1 MRFVSYKEL
10 KMVYSNKFVMCVLVN
25 GTPQSELANGVV
37 KLPFGA
43 EYSLRFRNKNNR
55 RAVVK
60 FFIDGEN
67 VSGEGYVVPANDYVD
82 IKRHHGKDSSFK
94 FVSLESAEAIDHGK
108 NGPNP
113 DKVKGTIE
121 ARFYFEKEQPKYHY
135 TKEIVHHHHHY
146 PRPPIRPNYPVWN
159 GAADSFYLNTA
170 GGSSLESNVSVN
182 LDMSATKS
190 MGNTESARRPRD
202 IRRSR
207 ACGQSC
213 DNQVTT
219 QSQFTEPVLKDGCTV
234 EGNYTGQTFHTV
246 NIELEDTYTTLQVF
260 LQGYEPEIQAAAYT
274 KPHVIN
280 EGVSSLE
287 EENERLRKEI
297 AELENIELKKKL
309 ENLNKKRSRKPKA

>member
-1 MRFVSYKEL
+1 MRFISYKEL

-25 GTPQSELANGVV
+25 GAPQSELANGVV

-67 VSGEGYVVPANDYVD
+67 VSGEGYVVPANDSVD

-94 FVSLESAEAIDHGK
+94 FVSLESEEAIDHGK

-121 ARFYFEKEQPKYHY
+121 ARFYFEKEQPKYSY

-146 PRPPIRPNYPVWN
+146 PRPIRPNYPIWN

-170 GGSSLESNVSVN
+170 GGSSLEASVNTN

-190 MGNTESARRPRD
+190 STEATRRPRD

-213 DNQVTT
+213 GDNQVTT
-219 QSQFTEPVLKDGCTV
+219 QSAISESVLKDGCTV
-234 EGNYTGQTFHTV
+234 EGNYTGQTFRTV

-260 LQGYEPEIQAAAYT
+260 LQGYEPEVQTAVYT

-280 EGVSSLE
+280 EGISSLE
-287 EENERLRKEI
+287 DENERLRKEI
-297 AELENIELKKKL
+297 AELENIELKNKL
-309 ENLNKKRSRKPKA
+309 ENMKKKRTRKAKG

>member
-1 MRFVSYKEL
+1 
-10 KMVYSNKFVMCVLVN
+10 MVYSNKFVMCVLVN

-67 VSGEGYVVPANDYVD
+67 VSGEGYVVPANNHVD

-94 FVSLESAEAIDHGK
+94 FVSLESEEAIDHGK

-121 ARFYFEKEQPKYHY
+121 ARFYFEKEKPKYFP
-135 TKEIVHHHHHY
+135 TKEVVVHHHHY
-146 PRPPIRPNYPVWN
+146 PQPIRPTYTYPVWG
-159 GAADSFYLNTA
+159 GAADSFCTNA
-170 GGSSLESNVSVN
+170 GGSLESSVSTN
-182 LDMSATKS
+182 LDMNATK
-190 MGNTESARRPRD
+190 
-202 IRRSR
+202 RSR
-207 ACGQSC
+207 ASGQSC
-213 DNQVTT
+213 GERQIST
-219 QSQFTEPVLKDGCTV
+219 QSGNIGFVSESVLKDGCTV

-260 LQGYEPEIQAAAYT
+260 LQGFQPEVQST
-274 KPHVIN
+274 GKPAVHVNKRVIN
-280 EGVSSLE
+280 EDISLLE
-287 EENERLRKEI
+287 KENEKLRKEI

-309 ENLNKKRSRKPKA
+309 ENLTKKRSRKAKV